1 MQVIQCWDD
10 GIVADIRLS
19 DILRRYNA
27 GATFCL
33 NPGLYREERSFG
45 WIHDSREVWRL
56 GINELSSVYD
66 GFEVCSHSMTHPY
79 LTELSADRLDWEV
92 RASRE
97 ILQSIFKEPVLGFC
111 YPFNAYNDFVKAS
124 VRSAGYIWAR
134 GGRNGENVFP
144 PYDPL
149 EFNFSCHF
157 LSPDFWR
164 RFNDARNSDSVFSF
178 WGHSYEIINEIMW
191 KDFEAMIEKISSDPK
206 TQWSFIADLFVN
218 DSVRK

>member
-1 MQVIQCWDD
+1 MKVIQCWDD
-10 GIVADIRLS
+10 GIVDDIRLS

-33 NPGLYREERSFG
+33 NPGLYRGERSFG
-45 WIHDSREVWRL
+45 WIHGGREVWRL
-56 GINELSSVYD
+56 GINELPAVYD

-92 RASRE
+92 RASRDV
-97 ILQSIFKEPVLGFC
+97 LQGIFKQPVLGFS
-111 YPFNAYNDFVKAS
+111 YPFNAYNEFVKAS

-134 GGRNGENVFP
+134 SGQNGENVFP
-144 PYDPL
+144 PDDPL

-164 RFNDARNSDSVFSF
+164 RFDDAMKSDSVFFF
-178 WGHSYEIINEIMW
+178 WGHSCEIINETMW
-191 KDFEAMIEKISSDPK
+191 KDFETIIEKISSDSK
-206 TQWSFIADLFVN
+206 TQWSFIADLFMDGPV
-218 DSVRK
+218 

>member
-1 MQVIQCWDD
+1 MKVIQCWDD
-10 GIVADIRLS
+10 GIVDDIRLS

-45 WIHDSREVWRL
+45 WIHGSREVWRL
-56 GINELSSVYD
+56 GINELPGTYD

-79 LTELSADRLDWEV
+79 LTELSADRLDWEI
-92 RASRE
+92 RASRK
-97 ILQSIFKEPVLGFC
+97 ILEGIFKKPVLGFC
-111 YPFNAYNDFVKAS
+111 YPFNAYNEFVKAS

-134 GGRNGENVFP
+134 GGRDGENVFP
-144 PYDPL
+144 PDDPL
-149 EFNFSCHF
+149 EYNFSCHF

-164 RFNDARNSDSVFSF
+164 RFNDARKSDGVFSF
-178 WGHSYEIINEIMW
+178 WGHSCEIINETMW

-206 TQWSFIADLFVN
+206 TQWSFIADLFIHGPV
-218 DSVRK
+218 